1 MSRSGRHTKYYEFLG
16 VPSTA
21 TQDEIR
27 RAYRKLAAKLHPDKS
42 TGNKEKF
49 QELQNIYEIL
59 GDEEKRNLYDTYGE
73 EGIKKG
79 VVYERPEA
87 FNQQDLFDLFN
98 QHGNGFFFEFGN
110 GFGGHQRFRRRRQA
124 RDENEEPIHRPNAM
138 FAQLLPL
145 IVIFIVYILPYLFES
160 VRMFFILDT
169 FIFFRKNFR
178 ILY

>member
-110 GFGGHQRFRRRRQA
+110 GFGGNQRFRRRRQA

-145 IVIFIVYILPYLFES
+145 LVIFIVYILPYLFES
-160 VRMFFILDT
+160 VR
-169 FIFFRKNFR
+169 IFLF
-178 ILY
+178 